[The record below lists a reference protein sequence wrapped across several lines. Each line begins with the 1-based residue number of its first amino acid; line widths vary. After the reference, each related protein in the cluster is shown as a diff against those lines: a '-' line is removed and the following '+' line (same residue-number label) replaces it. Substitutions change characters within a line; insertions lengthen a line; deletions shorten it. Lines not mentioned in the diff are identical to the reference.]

1 MALDCRKTEKAAVI
15 WRFWTKKEM
24 EVEVIFLLQKLKV
37 FDGILATVTYS
48 TCLVCAGAVLGPL
61 SSLIG
66 PLHGT
71 KGTQGCR

>member
-1 MALDCRKTEKAAVI
+1 
-15 WRFWTKKEM
+15 M

-37 FDGILATVTYS
+37 FDGILATVTYG

-71 KGTQGCR
+71 EGTQGCR